1 MTIAQ
6 RLSVLDPTVQ
16 PAAGLSGIAPRLDS
30 LDGKVIGLY
39 NNGKPNA
46 ARLVELVGEQL
57 GRRYALKGMVRGNYS
72 VSHGMRRDEWV
83 GIEQCDAIVLAT
95 GD

>member
-1 MTIAQ
+1 MTTAQ
-6 RLSVLDPTVQ
+6 RLRILDPTVS
-16 PAAGLSGIAPRLDS
+16 PTVERGGLAPRLDS

-46 ARLVELVGEQL
+46 ARLLDLIGDELRARYPLTGVE
-57 GRRYALKGMVRGNYS
+57 RGVYS
-72 VSHGMRRDEWV
+72 VSHGMRREEWS
-83 GIEQCDAIVLAT
+83 GIERCDAIILAN

>member
-1 MTIAQ
+1 MTTTQ
-6 RLSVLDPTVQ
+6 RLRIFDPTVS
-16 PAAGLSGIAPRLDS
+16 PTVERSGLAPRLDS

-46 ARLVELVGEQL
+46 ARLLEVVGEQL
-57 GRRYALKGMVRGNYS
+57 SERYPLGGLVRGFYS
-72 VSHGMRRDEWV
+72 VSHGMRREEWSD
-83 GIEQCDAIVLAT
+83 IEQCDAIVLAN